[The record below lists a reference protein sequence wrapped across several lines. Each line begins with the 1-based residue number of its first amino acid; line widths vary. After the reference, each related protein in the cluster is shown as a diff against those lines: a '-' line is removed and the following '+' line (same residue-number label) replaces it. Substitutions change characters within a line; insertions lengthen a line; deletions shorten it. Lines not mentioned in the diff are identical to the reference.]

1 MKQELCLSSK
11 SSGYVILN
19 GGRQDHAEEFT
30 SSKRDGKRKKKKVS
44 AKTDF
49 SGESGIND
57 EKGFKDVLRAFQS
70 LRVGKEEQ
78 KFIFKL
84 LSVILH
90 LGELRFIASDDEE
103 VSCVV
108 ENREMLN
115 TITSKL
121 LSSGGSDPTITSEK
135 LEKALTFKT
144 WQSGHQNRSSMVAVP
159 LTPAQSADAC
169 DAMAKVLYEKL
180 FEYIVT
186 LCNRAM
192 TTRTDGDDS
201 ILSNVTKGIYSFF
214 TGEVDSGSLTLVNA

>member
-1 MKQELCLSSK
+1 MWRR
-11 SSGYVILN
+11 G
-19 GGRQDHAEEFT
+19 A
-30 SSKRDGKRKKKKVS
+30 
-44 AKTDF
+44 
-49 SGESGIND
+49 
-57 EKGFKDVLRAFQS
+57 
-70 LRVGKEEQ
+70 

-84 LSVILH
+84 LSIILH

-108 ENREMLN
+108 ENREVLN

-180 FEYIVT
+180 FEYIVS

-192 TTRTDGDDS
+192 STRTAGDDS

-214 TGEVDSGSLTLVNA
+214 TGEVDSGSLDPSKCIGMLDIQGFELLEINRLEQLCINYANEILQGLFIHHCSN